1 MKLNILQPIL
11 YACLILLLACQST
24 IQVPDYILSDEIP
37 PAEKTRKAK
46 MLSAFLGLDNALNA
60 KSRLIWRKAP
70 GKDGLPIV
78 FSHEIDPATL
88 DATDFQLKT
97 QQGDIR
103 EVEFVSY
110 KPAVEE
116 FELRTI
122 LLIGE
127 YGEYPDN
134 EPIEV
139 EIVGELKT
147 RDGQELKGQ
156 KIAVT
161 PLDKGPFISY
171 AEYFKIDDK
180 YPYVE
185 KGNGCDCP
193 KSTTET
199 VVRTV
204 WSGGVRSK
212 EGKELGEAELNN
224 FHVMLVH
231 ENDTIEVHPFQLA
244 DLNDNENNIDL
255 CIKEAGVPIFVKAD
269 KNIAIDP
276 RDDLN
281 AETEIDVI
289 SRW

>member
-1 MKLNILQPIL
+1 MIGTKIQ
-11 YACLILLLACQST
+11 LILFSLLGLLLSCQ
-24 IQVPDYILSDEIP
+24 QVPDYILSDKIP
-37 PAEKTRKAK
+37 PIDKTRKAK
-46 MLSAFLGLDNALNA
+46 MLSAFFGLDNGLTPKA
-60 KSRLIWRKAP
+60 RLIWRKAP
-70 GKDGLPIV
+70 GKDGMPIV
-78 FSHEIDPATL
+78 FSHEVDPNTL
-88 DATDFQLKT
+88 DASDFQIKT
-97 QQGDIR
+97 QKGDIR
-103 EVEFVSY
+103 GVEFVSF

-116 FELRTI
+116 FELRTL

-161 PLDKGPFISY
+161 PLAEGPFISY
-171 AEYFKIDDK
+171 AEYFKIDDQ

-193 KSTTET
+193 KAET
-199 VVRTV
+199 QVVVRTV

-212 EGKELGEAELNN
+212 EGKEIGEAERSH
-224 FHVMLVH
+224 FHVKLVH
-231 ENDTIEVHPFQLA
+231 ENDTIEVNPFQIA

-255 CIKEAGVPIFVKAD
+255 CIKEIGIPIFVRAD
-269 KNIAIDP
+269 ANIAIDP

-281 AETEIDVI
+281 PVTEINVL